1 MDDEQLGH
9 HHQCAGMPR
18 PRAGDDGVQP
28 LASWEHVEGEVPDI
42 AALARSRIDAYG
54 LALLGTLRAQWVDP
68 RRGATAAAQ
77 NVRATGPANWD
88 RDRVV
93 LGRVIGDTARRQPV
107 RFLVARAVI
116 GVVD

>member
-1 MDDEQLGH
+1 
-9 HHQCAGMPR
+9 
-18 PRAGDDGVQP
+18 VQP

-77 NVRATGPANWD
+77 NVRATGPAVGD
-88 RDRVV
+88 TRDRVA
-93 LGRVIGDTARRQPV
+93 LPALGDTPTLEDRAACFSWQNERRAGNRRDLFEEP
-107 RFLVARAVI
+107 LVVMATTARA
-116 GVVD
+116 